1 MYVCHWIVNKKEGFC
16 SMKRTAIGAAL
27 LLLAGCTMPTTP
39 DQFREL
45 AKSSSF
51 GRIDNYTVNVPYRT
65 AMARISKQ
73 AKKCLAIKVT
83 QEITE
88 CSNTCDTYE
97 HVYYYKPTMVGG
109 KTHGE
114 LDLQQSVE
122 GHVIAANTSEMPK
135 DGWYILVADIYP
147 EGKDKTRLDVSRGLT
162 LDKVSNAI
170 RHWADKSNMGCP
182 DLSKI

>member
-1 MYVCHWIVNKKEGFC
+1 
-16 SMKRTAIGAAL
+16 MKLITIGAVL

-39 DQFREL
+39 DNFREM

-51 GRIDNYTVNVPYRT
+51 ARIDKYTVNAPYRT

-73 AKKCLAIKVT
+73 AKKCLAIKLT
-83 QEITE
+83 REITE
-88 CSNTCDTYE
+88 CSRTCDTYE
-97 HVYYYKPTMVGG
+97 QVYYYKPTVVGG

-114 LDLQQSVE
+114 LDLQQNVE
-122 GHVIAANTSEMPK
+122 GHVIAANANEMPK
-135 DGWYILVADIYP
+135 NGWYILVADIYP
-147 EGKDKTRLDVSRGLT
+147 DGDNRTRFEVSRGLT

-182 DLSKI
+182 DMSKI